1 MTIASLLSSD
11 DLAQIAED
19 ATDRGEP
26 AAGAAELV
34 AVVDEGRL
42 ADPTDVTIALGMA
55 SDLLFEAEDI
65 AGSLVLIERAIAA
78 HDEPSPSLDFAHLF
92 RAQLLFLLERPEE
105 AMAELT
111 PLRPLLTEDP
121 DAATAFTEA
130 LLAGDRAE
138 TAHEWLTSAVHEAR
152 ANLPR
157 EEPLDEAGELATQIV
172 HHLVTERHNVR
183 HELDLPHDE
192 LDEMA
197 EELAE
202 AEEEEQRAQL
212 VAALS
217 GPVLFFPGAEF
228 ARLVERL
235 PEVARSCGPT
245 WDDHRADLERIF
257 VFCAESGVA
266 GETRL
271 VRGTAD
277 ELAQWLENRD
287 GEALE
292 DEVFDE
298 YAEQIDEPGRVVPWP
313 PARND
318 ACWCGSG
325 AKYKKCCLPR
335 SRQD

>member
-19 ATDRGEP
+19 ATERGEP
-26 AAGAAELV
+26 TSGAAALV

-42 ADPTDVTIALGMA
+42 ADPTDAAIALGMA
-55 SDLLFEAEDI
+55 SDLLFEAEDL
-65 AGSLVLIERAIAA
+65 AGSLALIERAIAA
-78 HDEPSPSLDFAHLF
+78 HDEPGPSLDFARIF
-92 RAQLLFLLERPEE
+92 RAQLLFLVDRPDE

-111 PLRPLLTEDP
+111 PLRPLLTQDP
-121 DAATAFTEA
+121 DAATAIAEA
-130 LLAGDRAE
+130 LMSGGRGQ
-138 TAHEWLTSAVHEAR
+138 TAHEWLTAAVHEAR
-152 ANLPR
+152 ASLPE
-157 EEPLDEAGELATQIV
+157 EEPEDEAGQLATEIAYR
-172 HHLVTERHNVR
+172 LITERHNVR
-183 HELDLPHDE
+183 HELELPHDD

-197 EELAE
+197 EELE
-202 AEEEEQRAQL
+202 AAAEEEQRAEL
-212 VAALS
+212 TAALS
-217 GPVLFFPGAEF
+217 GPVLFFPVAEF
-228 ARLVERL
+228 DRLAERL

-245 WDDHRADLERIF
+245 WDDHRADIERIF
-257 VFCAESGVA
+257 AFCAESGMT

-277 ELAQWLENRD
+277 ELASWLADRA
-287 GEALE
+287 GEDPE

-325 AKYKKCCLPR
+325 GKYKKCCLPR

>member
-11 DLAQIAED
+11 DLAQIAES
-19 ATDRGEP
+19 ATERGAP
-26 AAGAAELV
+26 AAGAAELA

-42 ADPTDVTIALGMA
+42 ADPADVPIALGMA
-55 SDLLFEAEDI
+55 SDLLFEAEDM
-65 AGSLVLIERAIAA
+65 AGSLALIERAIAA
-78 HDEPSPSLDFAHLF
+78 HDEPGPSLDFARMF
-92 RAQLLFLLERPEE
+92 RAQLLFVLDRPDE

-111 PLRPLLTEDP
+111 PLRPLLTQDP
-121 DAATAFTEA
+121 DAATAIAEA
-130 LLAGDRAE
+130 LMAGDRGE
-138 TAHEWLTSAVHEAR
+138 TAHEWLTAAVHEAR
-152 ANLPR
+152 ASVP
-157 EEPLDEAGELATQIV
+157 EQEPLDEAGALATEIV
-172 HHLVTERHNVR
+172 YRLVTERHNVR
-183 HELDLPHDE
+183 HELELPHDE

-197 EELAE
+197 EELEA
-202 AEEEEQRAQL
+202 AEEAEQRAEL
-212 VAALS
+212 TAALS

-228 ARLVERL
+228 ERLAQIL
-235 PEVARSCGPT
+235 PEVASACGPT
-245 WDDHRADLERIF
+245 WDDHRADIERIF
-257 VFCAESGVA
+257 AFCAESGMT

-277 ELAQWLENRD
+277 ELAAWLADRESD
-287 GEALE
+287 DPE

-325 AKYKKCCLPR
+325 GKYKKCCLPR